1 VGPLNL
7 RLLTQ
12 LIQKKVSLLDLDV
25 IAQEE
30 GCGQLKEGEKVNK
43 NFNSIFLYSQTSDP
57 GRRMTEDENIKIIFI
72 HEGIL
77 TGLLFKIA

>member
-1 VGPLNL
+1 
-7 RLLTQ
+7 
-12 LIQKKVSLLDLDV
+12 LIQEKVSLLDLDV

-30 GCGQLKEGEKVNK
+30 RYGQLKEGEKVNK
-43 NFNSIFLYSQTSDP
+43 NFKSIFLYSQTPDP
-57 GRRMTEDENIKIIFI
+57 EGRLAEDENIKIIFI

>member
-1 VGPLNL
+1 
-7 RLLTQ
+7 

-30 GCGQLKEGEKVNK
+30 RYGQLKEGEKVNK
-43 NFNSIFLYSQTSDP
+43 NFKSIFLYSQTPDP

-77 TGLLFKIA
+77 TGLLSKIA